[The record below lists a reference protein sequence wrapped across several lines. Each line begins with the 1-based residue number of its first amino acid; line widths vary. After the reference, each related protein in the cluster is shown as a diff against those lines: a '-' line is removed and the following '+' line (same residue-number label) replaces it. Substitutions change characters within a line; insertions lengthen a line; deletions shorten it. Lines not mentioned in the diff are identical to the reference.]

1 MANQSF
7 FRRHPVLS
15 ILLGLLLLVVLGLG
29 ITYVATDG
37 GKKLMPTLA
46 NASMQIGNIT
56 PDSVKATMAVELRNN
71 VPLTMRVDSFSYVT
85 RLDGEL
91 LARGDKSEPTVVKS
105 KGMSKLEVPVNV
117 DLSKVADKVKEVQ
130 QDCVDVQMTM
140 ILYTHL
146 PIVGQ
151 ERIPVTVSKKVY
163 VPKLPKVEV
172 AGVDITDMG
181 LNEGEAVVRLRI
193 INYNPFPLT
202 VKRISYRF
210 RVGGDDLDVRG
221 VDDKSVTFRKKGT
234 EILPIRVKFQPKKM
248 PKVAFKTLFRAKQTE
263 YKLDG
268 KAVVS
273 AGEENPKDLDLNFS
287 STGTLKELKNIP
299 K

>member
-1 MANQSF
+1 MATQSF

-15 ILLGLLLLVVLGLG
+15 VLLGLLLLLGLGLG

-37 GKKLMPTLA
+37 GKKLLPTLS

-56 PDSVKATMAVELRNN
+56 PDSLKATMAVELRNN
-71 VPLTMRVDSFSYVT
+71 VPVTMRVDSFSYIT

-91 LARGDKSEPTVVKS
+91 LARGDKNEPTVVKS
-105 KGMSKLEVPVNV
+105 KGMSRVEVPVNV
-117 DLSKVADKVKEVQ
+117 DLSKVAKKIKEVE

-146 PIVGQ
+146 PVVGA

-163 VPKLPKVEV
+163 VPKLPKIEV
-172 AGVDITDMG
+172 ADVDITDMG
-181 LNEGEAVVRLRI
+181 LRNGEAVVRLRI
-193 INYNPFPLT
+193 TNYNPAPIT
-202 VKRISYRF
+202 IKRVSYRF

-221 VDDKSVTFRKKGT
+221 VEEKNISFRKKGT
-234 EILPIRVKFQPKKM
+234 EIVPIRVKFQPKKL
-248 PKVAFKTLFRAKQTE
+248 PKVVFKTLFRAKQTE
-263 YKLDG
+263 YKLEG
-268 KAVVS
+268 KAVIA
-273 AGEENPKDLDLNFS
+273 AGKQNPKDLDLNFS

>member
-15 ILLGLLLLVVLGLG
+15 VLLGLLLLLILGLG

-71 VPLTMRVDSFSYVT
+71 VPITMRVDSFSYIT

-105 KGMSKLEVPVNV
+105 KGVSKLEVPVNV

-163 VPKLPKVEV
+163 VPKLPKIEV
-172 AGVDITDMG
+172 ADVDITDMG
-181 LNEGEAVVRLRI
+181 LKEGEAVVRLRI
-193 INYNPFPLT
+193 INYNPFPVT
-202 VKRISYRF
+202 IKRVSYRF

-221 VDDKSVTFRKKGT
+221 VSEDEVTFRKKGT
-234 EILPIRVKFQPKKM
+234 DILPIRVKFEPKKM

-263 YKLDG
+263 YQLNG
-268 KAVVS
+268 TAVVA
-273 AGEENPKDLDLNFS
+273 AGKQNPKDTDLKFN

>member
-15 ILLGLLLLVVLGLG
+15 VLLGLLLLLVLGLG

-71 VPLTMRVDSFSYVT
+71 VPVTMRVDSFSYIT
-85 RLDGEL
+85 RLDGEP

-105 KGMSKLEVPVNV
+105 RGMSKLEVPVNV

-130 QDCVDVQMTM
+130 QDCVDVQTTM
-140 ILYTHL
+140 ILYTRL
-146 PIVGQ
+146 PVVGQ

-163 VPKLPKVEV
+163 IPKLPKIEV

-181 LNEGEAVVRLRI
+181 MNEGEAVVRLRI
-193 INYNPFPLT
+193 INYNPFPVT
-202 VKRISYRF
+202 IKRVNYRF

-221 VDDKSVTFRKKGT
+221 TEEKDVTFNEKGT
-234 EILPIRVKFQPKKM
+234 EIMPIRVKFQPKKM
-248 PKVAFKTLFRAKQTE
+248 PKVAFKTLFRAKQTG
-263 YKLDG
+263 YNLTG
-268 KAVVS
+268 KAVVA
-273 AGEENPKDLDLNFS
+273 AGKQNPKDLDLDFN